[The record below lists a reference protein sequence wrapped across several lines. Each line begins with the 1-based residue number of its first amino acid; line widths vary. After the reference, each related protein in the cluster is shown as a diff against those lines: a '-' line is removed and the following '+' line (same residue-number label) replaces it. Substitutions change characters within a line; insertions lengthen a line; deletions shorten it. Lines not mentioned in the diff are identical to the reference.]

1 MWRWSRCCEGSLETP
16 AATLFKERC
25 RCSSVWSERL
35 PCKQLAGGSNPSFG
49 SILTLAALGLLKMQ
63 HKAPARC
70 ELAGAKGSKLRWKS
84 VRLKPGRLQVRLLW
98 FPRPVPAANG
108 HGTDGADGDSVMV
121 SADLIVL
128 CAHHLPQ
135 LRKRREMIKARYG
148 LADEDLVDQVMEKIS
163 PVARENPDC
172 RHMVSQVIMCLRH
185 GLGYDISIEVEVH
198 GDMAKA
204 LESLGGDTS
213 NYVIR
218 ERPKR
223 IHNEPAT
230 CGGGCPT
237 D

>member
-1 MWRWSRCCEGSLETP
+1 
-16 AATLFKERC
+16 
-25 RCSSVWSERL
+25 
-35 PCKQLAGGSNPSFG
+35 
-49 SILTLAALGLLKMQ
+49 
-63 HKAPARC
+63 
-70 ELAGAKGSKLRWKS
+70 
-84 VRLKPGRLQVRLLW
+84 
-98 FPRPVPAANG
+98 
-108 HGTDGADGDSVMV
+108 
-121 SADLIVL
+121 
-128 CAHHLPQ
+128 
-135 LRKRREMIKARYG
+135 MIKARYG